1 MSTLYKH
8 KDHPKHLHIH
18 QGNNHQIESL
28 VQPNFLGWAFF
39 KDRIR
44 LPRLQCGRG
53 LKEVKL
59 SKSLNGTSSLNEGD
73 MTTAMRGI
81 SFSNITLSA
90 MFILALLQVYY
101 VFAWWF
107 GNIWNP
113 LAACT
118 VPIIGKEHERTM
130 QQIALCS
137 HLQEGLHAA
146 CLKVQCSSVILHFF

>member
-1 MSTLYKH
+1 MFTSFASSITVRTIISAGAPSKVKH
-8 KDHPKHLHIH
+8 
-18 QGNNHQIESL
+18 
-28 VQPNFLGWAFF
+28 
-39 KDRIR
+39 
-44 LPRLQCGRG
+44 
-53 LKEVKL
+53 

-81 SFSNITLSA
+81 SIPKITSSA
-90 MFILALLQVYY
+90 IFILALLQAYY
-101 VFAWWF
+101 VFTWWF

-130 QQIALCS
+130 QLALCS

-146 CLKVQCSSVILHFF
+146 CLKVQCSSMILQIFRHYDYRIQSYII